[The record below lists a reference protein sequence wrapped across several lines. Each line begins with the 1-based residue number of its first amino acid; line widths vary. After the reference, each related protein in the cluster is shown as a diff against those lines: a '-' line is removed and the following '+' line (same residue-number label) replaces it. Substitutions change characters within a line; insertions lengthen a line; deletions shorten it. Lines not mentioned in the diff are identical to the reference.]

1 MWAGA
6 GKMEEVARSE
16 GARER
21 GAGGGIH
28 PLRGCL
34 CNIFAILQLPWLEWR
49 GNGPLRQFLTIPVQ
63 NSIRLPPRITKGLQ

>member
-1 MWAGA
+1 
-6 GKMEEVARSE
+6 MEEVARSE

-28 PLRGCL
+28 LLRGCL

-63 NSIRLPPRITKGLQ
+63 NSIRLPPPPVLPKGSSNKAV